1 MAVVSEV
8 RSRRRVTR
16 QPRFPPLSAHVRR
29 RTTHYRGDSSR
40 DGRRVAS
47 LDHPVAILA
56 SEVVGER
63 RPLRAALFIPCYVDQ
78 INPEVGVSVVRVLRR
93 LGVEV
98 VYPEGQTCCG
108 QPAFNSG
115 FFDEARAV
123 GRHFMDVFEK
133 ERFDYVVCP
142 SGSCTTMVS
151 HYYPFIFEDLPDER
165 ERSEALGGRV
175 REFSDFLVNV
185 MGANASD
192 LGAHHEA
199 KAVFHTGCHQ
209 RRELGLLREP
219 RELLENVE
227 GLNLVGWEKEELCC
241 GFGGT
246 FSVKMPAVSTAMA
259 DEKIKALEES
269 GADTLIS
276 GDSSCLMHLEGRLR
290 RTGHDTRVLHL
301 AQVLDDGKAG

>member
-1 MAVVSEV
+1 M
-8 RSRRRVTR
+8 
-16 QPRFPPLSAHVRR
+16 
-29 RTTHYRGDSSR
+29 
-40 DGRRVAS
+40 RVA
-47 LDHPVAILA
+47 
-56 SEVVGER
+56 
-63 RPLRAALFIPCYVDQ
+63 LFVPCYVDQ
-78 INPEVGVSVVRVLRR
+78 INPEVGVSVVRILRR

-123 GRHFMDVFEK
+123 GRHFMDVFGR

-142 SGSCTTMVS
+142 SGSCTIMVS
-151 HYYPFIFEDLPDER
+151 HYFPFIFKDLPEER
-165 ERSEALGGRV
+165 ARSEALGGRV

-185 MGANASD
+185 MGASAKD

-209 RRELGLLREP
+209 RRELGVLKEP
-219 RELLENVE
+219 RELLEGVE
-227 GLNLVGWEKEELCC
+227 GLDLVGWEKEELCC

-259 DEKIKALEES
+259 DEKLKALDRS

-276 GDSSCLMHLEGRLR
+276 GDSSCLMHLNGRLK
-290 RTGHDTRVLHL
+290 RTGRDTRVLHL
-301 AQVLDDGKAG
+301 AQVLDPRNGG

>member
-1 MAVVSEV
+1 V
-8 RSRRRVTR
+8 
-16 QPRFPPLSAHVRR
+16 
-29 RTTHYRGDSSR
+29 
-40 DGRRVAS
+40 RVA
-47 LDHPVAILA
+47 
-56 SEVVGER
+56 
-63 RPLRAALFIPCYVDQ
+63 LFVPCYVDQ

-93 LGVEV
+93 LGVDV
-98 VYPEGQTCCG
+98 IYPQGQTCCG

-115 FFDEARAV
+115 FFDESRSV
-123 GRHFMDVFEK
+123 GRHFMNVFGK

-142 SGSCTTMVS
+142 SGSCTTMVA
-151 HYYPFIFEDLPDER
+151 HYYPFLFEDLPDER

-185 MGANASD
+185 MGTSAKD

-219 RELLENVE
+219 RELLEGVE
-227 GLNLVGWEKEELCC
+227 SLDLVGWEKEELCC

-259 DEKIKALEES
+259 DEKIKALDKSE
-269 GADTLIS
+269 ADTLIS
-276 GDSSCLMHLEGRLR
+276 GDSSCLMHLKGRLR
-290 RTGHDTRVLHL
+290 HTGRDTRVLHL
-301 AQVLDDGKAG
+301 AQVLDPENGS

>member
-1 MAVVSEV
+1 M
-8 RSRRRVTR
+8 
-16 QPRFPPLSAHVRR
+16 
-29 RTTHYRGDSSR
+29 
-40 DGRRVAS
+40 
-47 LDHPVAILA
+47 
-56 SEVVGER
+56 
-63 RPLRAALFIPCYVDQ
+63 PCYVDQ
-78 INPEVGVSVVRVLRR
+78 INPEVGVSVVRVLRK

-98 VYPEGQTCCG
+98 TYPEGQTCCG

-115 FFDEARAV
+115 FFDEARSV
-123 GRHFMDVFEK
+123 GRHFMSVFER

-151 HYYPFIFEDLPDER
+151 HYYPFIFGDLPDER

-185 MGANASD
+185 VGATAED
-192 LGAHHEA
+192 LGARCPG

-219 RELLENVE
+219 RELLENVD
-227 GLNLVGWEKEELCC
+227 GLDLVGWEKEELCC

-259 DEKIKALEES
+259 DEKVRALERS

-276 GDSSCLMHLEGRLR
+276 GDSSCLMHLKGRLR

-301 AQVLDDGKAG
+301 AQVLDGENGG

>member
-1 MAVVSEV
+1 MQV
-8 RSRRRVTR
+8 
-16 QPRFPPLSAHVRR
+16 
-29 RTTHYRGDSSR
+29 
-40 DGRRVAS
+40 DGRIRSVRV
-47 LDHPVAILA
+47 
-56 SEVVGER
+56 
-63 RPLRAALFIPCYVDQ
+63 ALFIPCYVDL
-78 INPEVGVSVVRVLRR
+78 INPEVGVSVVRVLRK
-93 LGVEV
+93 LGVGV
-98 VYPEGQTCCG
+98 VYPERQTCCG

-115 FFDEARAV
+115 FFDEARTVA
-123 GRHFMDVFEK
+123 RHFLDVFDREGW
-133 ERFDYVVCP
+133 DYIVCP

-151 HYYPFIFEDLPDER
+151 HYYPFLFRDLPEER
-165 ERSEALGGRV
+165 ERSEALGHRV

-185 MGANASD
+185 LEAKD
-192 LGAHHEA
+192 LGASYEG

-219 RELLENVE
+219 RELLRNVE

-259 DEKIKALEES
+259 DEKIKALENS

-276 GDSSCLMHLEGRLR
+276 GDSSCLMHLEGRLQ

-301 AQVLDDGKAG
+301 AQVLDQKNG